1 MKQLF
6 QCRARILSHLT
17 YFSYAFRTLDIFIFK
32 LSSYPL
38 THFCTPDGVTELPF
52 EFRLEPLAGQQ
63 LQETY
68 HGIYVNVQYLITAD
82 LTGSLLGR
90 NLQEILLFFVEC
102 PNAQKLAPAP
112 ESFVITPDGIEVT
125 AKKSTKPVP
134 KFKLSGKIDSKTCA
148 ITQPF
153 TGHIVI
159 EECEVPI
166 RSIELQLLRVE
177 TVGSAEGFSKERT
190 EIQNIQIG
198 DGDVP
203 RNFQIDIH
211 MIFPRLFSCRTV
223 QERTYKVEFDI
234 TLVVLFEDGRN
245 ITENFPITLVREWGA

>member
-1 MKQLF
+1 ML
-6 QCRARILSHLT
+6 ILCV
-17 YFSYAFRTLDIFIFK
+17 
-32 LSSYPL
+32 SS
-38 THFCTPDGVTELPF
+38 TPDGVTELPF
-52 EFRLEPLAGQQ
+52 EFRLEPLSGQQ

-68 HGIYVNVQYLITAD
+68 HGIYVNVQYLITVD

-90 NLQEILLFFVEC
+90 NLQEVLLFFVEC
-102 PNAQKLAPAP
+102 PNTAKLVPSP
-112 ESFVITPDGIEVT
+112 ESFVITPEGIELAPT
-125 AKKSTKPVP
+125 KKSSKPIP
-134 KFKLSGKIDSKTCA
+134 RFKMSGRIDSKTCS

-153 TGHIVI
+153 TGHIII
-159 EECEVPI
+159 EECEATI
-166 RSIELQLLRVE
+166 KSIELQLLRIE

-223 QERTYKVEFDI
+223 QERTYKVEFGV

-245 ITENFPITLVREWGA
+245 ITEDFPVYLVREWGT

>member
-1 MKQLF
+1 M
-6 QCRARILSHLT
+6 
-17 YFSYAFRTLDIFIFK
+17 
-32 LSSYPL
+32 
-38 THFCTPDGVTELPF
+38 TELPF

-90 NLQEILLFFVEC
+90 NLQEVLLFFVEC
-102 PNAQKLAPAP
+102 PNTMKLVPVP
-112 ESFVITPDGIEVT
+112 EAFEITPEGIDLT
-125 AKKSTKPVP
+125 TKKPSKPIP
-134 KFKLSGKIDSKTCA
+134 RFKMTGKIDSKTCA

-159 EECEVPI
+159 EECEATI
-166 RSIELQLLRVE
+166 KSIELQLLRIE
-177 TVGSAEGFSKERT
+177 TVGSSEGFSKERT

-203 RNFQIDIH
+203 RKFQIDIH

-223 QERTYKVEFDI
+223 QERTYKVEFGV

-245 ITENFPITLVREWGA
+245 ITEDFPVNLVREWGA

>member
-1 MKQLF
+1 MLSPINLLQIAFL
-6 QCRARILSHLT
+6 ILNH
-17 YFSYAFRTLDIFIFK
+17 I
-32 LSSYPL
+32 
-38 THFCTPDGVTELPF
+38 CTPDGVTELPF
-52 EFRLEPLAGQQ
+52 EFRLEPLSGQQ

-90 NLQEILLFFVEC
+90 NLQEVLLFFVEC
-102 PNAQKLAPAP
+102 PNAQKLVPSP

-134 KFKLSGKIDSKTCA
+134 KFKLSGRIDSKTCA

-153 TGHIVI
+153 TGHIVV
-159 EECEVPI
+159 EECEVAI
-166 RSIELQLLRVE
+166 KSIELQLLRVE

-245 ITENFPITLVREWGA
+245 ITENFPINLIREWGS